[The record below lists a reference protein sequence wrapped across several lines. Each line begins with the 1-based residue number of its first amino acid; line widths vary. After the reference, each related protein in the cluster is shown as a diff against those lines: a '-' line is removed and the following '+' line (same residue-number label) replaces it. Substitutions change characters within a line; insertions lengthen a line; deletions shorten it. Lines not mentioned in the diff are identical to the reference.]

1 MSAIISI
8 GLKKQDLVNLQD
20 RKGYINLSVYV
31 DDKVGNYGHNVS
43 VTVEQS
49 KEERDSKQ
57 KKQYVGNGKVV
68 YVRDGIKT
76 AKDLEKESSQDDG
89 DDIPW

>member
-8 GLKKQDLVNLQD
+8 GLKKEDLVNLPD
-20 RKGYINLSVYV
+20 RKGYINLSVFV
-31 DDKVGNYGHNVS
+31 DDKISNYGQNVS

-49 KEERDSKQ
+49 KDERDSKQ
-57 KKQYVGNGKVV
+57 KKKYVGNGKVV

-76 AKDLEKESSQDDG
+76 AKDLEKESNQDEDS
-89 DDIPW
+89 DIPW